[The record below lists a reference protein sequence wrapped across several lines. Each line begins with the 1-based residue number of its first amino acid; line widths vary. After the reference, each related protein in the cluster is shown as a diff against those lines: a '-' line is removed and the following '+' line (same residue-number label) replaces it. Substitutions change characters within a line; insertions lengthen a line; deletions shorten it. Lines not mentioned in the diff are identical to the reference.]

1 MENKYK
7 LGDDLITK
15 DSLFDGVTFDDLILA
30 VHCNCKDITTDAVRR
45 EWKRILDQRL
55 TDTKFLIENNMEE
68 IIARAKEGRET

>member
-30 VHCNCKDITTDAVRR
+30 IHCNCKDITPDAVRR

-68 IIARAKEGRET
+68 IIAKAMEGRS

>member
-30 VHCNCKDITTDAVRR
+30 VHCNCKDITPNAVRR

-68 IIARAKEGRET
+68 IIAKAMEGRS